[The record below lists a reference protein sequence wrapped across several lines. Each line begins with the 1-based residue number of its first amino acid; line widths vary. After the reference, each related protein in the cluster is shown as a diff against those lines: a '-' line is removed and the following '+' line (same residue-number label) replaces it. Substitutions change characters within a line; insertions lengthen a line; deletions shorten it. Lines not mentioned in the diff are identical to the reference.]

1 MKKTFESTTTD
12 VVSTVAPD
20 EELMA
25 RIEQLELVIQATDE
39 GLWDWNIV
47 TDEVYFSP
55 RWKAM
60 LGYADEEFPN
70 STDEWQRR
78 VHPDD
83 VEEAVGAI
91 RGYVAGEWDNC
102 ENVHRLRHRDG
113 SYRWMYTRGA
123 LKRDGEGRPVRLVGS
138 HADITSRK
146 QAEEDLR
153 RRDAILEAVRFA
165 AERFLNAAASWEES
179 VQDVLE
185 RLARATEVSR
195 TYVFEN
201 YVGDDGEIWNT
212 LTHEWSAPGA
222 GHWIDNPTYK
232 ALSLKGVG
240 LGRWKETLERGE
252 MLYGHVRELPDSER
266 PQAEGQGPLSFVSVP
281 IFVDGTWWGVIGFDE
296 CTHERDFSAPERDAL
311 KSAADLL
318 GAAIGRKRAEERSAR
333 LAAIVESTHDAI
345 VGMLRNGT
353 ITSWNRGAE
362 ILYGYTAEEM
372 IGRSIRPLMPLEE
385 LPRLRDVLIRLTAG
399 ERLDHFETEFIKKD
413 KTHVTVSM
421 SFSLVR
427 DPEGGVTGASAIA
440 RDISEQKRAESE
452 LRESQRSLSTL
463 LSNLP
468 GMAYRCL
475 NRPDW
480 PMDFI
485 SEGSLD
491 LTGYSAAE
499 LTGNAR
505 VTYAD
510 LIHPDDRERVWRDV
524 QDAID
529 LGQPFR
535 MNYRISTADGAE
547 KWVLEQ
553 GRGVTDDRDHVQ
565 AIEGIIIDV
574 TDRVQARREL
584 ERRVEERTHELATVL
599 NVSSSIASTLELETL
614 LGVILEQFEQVVPH
628 TAASISFLENE
639 MTLRLLDYRGPMDQG
654 DLVCVWPS
662 HENEHSW
669 EVIRSAKPVII
680 PDVRADTPLAQ
691 AFQRKAVYDTGGVPI
706 YISSW
711 MGVPL
716 IFRDKVIGLLAV
728 DSNDLDAYTSR
739 DAELA
744 LAFATHAAVAI
755 ENAQLYEQAQGKAA
769 LEERHRLAR
778 ELHDSVSQALFGIGL
793 GARTARTLLDVDP
806 GKAVAP
812 LEYVL
817 SLAEA
822 GLTEMRALIFEL
834 RPEALEQEGLVAAL
848 EKQVA
853 TLRTRH
859 GLEVTAEFDHGAG
872 AAGSVEEAVYR
883 IAQEALNN
891 ITKHAQASKVHV
903 RLGREMGR
911 IVLSVADNGAGFDP
925 SASYSGHLGLKSMR
939 ERAERLG
946 GSLQIESAP
955 GAGSRLEVAIP
966 A

>member
-1 MKKTFESTTTD
+1 MKKTFESTATE
-12 VVSTVAPD
+12 VVPTVARDD
-20 EELMA
+20 ELRA
-25 RIEQLELVIQATDE
+25 RIELLELVIRATDE

-47 TDEVYFSP
+47 TDEAYFSP

-60 LGYADEEFPN
+60 LGYADEEFRN
-70 STDEWQRR
+70 STDEWQQR

-83 VEEAVGAI
+83 VDVAVGAI
-91 RGYVAGEWDNC
+91 RGYVAGERDNC
-102 ENVHRLRHRDG
+102 ENTHRLRHKDG
-113 SYRWMYTRGA
+113 SYRWMYTRGI
-123 LKRDGEGRPVRLVGS
+123 LTRDSEGRPLRLVGS

-146 QAEEDLR
+146 QAEEDLK

-165 AERFLNAAASWEES
+165 AERFLRAGTSWEES
-179 VQDVLE
+179 IQDVLE
-185 RLARATEVSR
+185 RLARATRVSR

-201 YVGDDGEIWNT
+201 YVGDDGELRNT
-212 LTHEWSAPGA
+212 ITHEWVAPGVVPR
-222 GHWIDNPTYK
+222 IDNPTYRK
-232 ALSLKGVG
+232 VSLKNA
-240 LGRWKETLERGE
+240 GRARWIDVLERGE
-252 MLYGHVRELPDSER
+252 MMLSHVRSLPDSER
-266 PQAEGQGPLSFVSVP
+266 SRTEGEGALSFAIVP
-281 IFVDGTWWGVIGFDE
+281 IFVEGAWWGVIGFDE
-296 CTHERDFSAPERDAL
+296 SAHERDFSAPEQDAL
-311 KSAADLL
+311 KAAADLM
-318 GAAIGRKRAEERSAR
+318 GAAIGRMRVEERSVR

-362 ILYGYTAEEM
+362 DLYGYTAQEM
-372 IGRSIRPLMPLEE
+372 IGHSIRPLMPLEE

-399 ERLDHFETEFIKKD
+399 ERLDHFETQFIRKD
-413 KTHVTVSM
+413 KTHVAVSM

-427 DPEGGVTGASAIA
+427 DREGEVTGASAIA
-440 RDISEQKRAESE
+440 RDISEQKRAEAE

-485 SEGSLD
+485 SEGALD
-491 LTGYSAAE
+491 LTGYGAAG
-499 LTGNAR
+499 LVASTR
-505 VTYAD
+505 VSYAD
-510 LIHPDDRERVWRDV
+510 LIHPEDRERVWRDV

-529 LGQPFR
+529 LDQPFR
-535 MNYRISTADGAE
+535 MNYRIATADGAE

-553 GRGVTDDRDHVQ
+553 GRGVSDERNQIQ
-565 AIEGIIIDV
+565 AIEGIVIDV
-574 TDRVQARREL
+574 TDRVQARQEL
-584 ERRVEERTHELATVL
+584 EQRVEERTHELATVL

-614 LGVILEQFEQVVPH
+614 LGVVLEQFEQVVPH

-639 MTLRLLDYRGPMDQG
+639 MTLRLLDYRGPMDQA
-654 DLVCVWPS
+654 DLVWVWPS

-669 EVIRSAKPVII
+669 EVIRSGKPVII
-680 PDVRADTPLAQ
+680 PDVRAETPLAQ

-728 DSNDLDAYTSR
+728 DSSDIDAYTSR

-755 ENAQLYEQAQGKAA
+755 ENARLYEQAQGKAA

-793 GARTARTLLDVDP
+793 GARTARTLLDSDP

-812 LEYVL
+812 IEYVL

-859 GLEVTAEFDHGAG
+859 GLEVIAEFEHSAG
-872 AAGSVEEAVYR
+872 AANSVEEAVYR

-903 RLGREMGR
+903 RLGRERGR
-911 IVLSVADNGAGFDP
+911 IVLSVADNGTGFDP
-925 SASYSGHLGLKSMR
+925 SALYSGHLGLKSMR

-955 GAGSRLEVAIP
+955 GTGSRLEMAIP